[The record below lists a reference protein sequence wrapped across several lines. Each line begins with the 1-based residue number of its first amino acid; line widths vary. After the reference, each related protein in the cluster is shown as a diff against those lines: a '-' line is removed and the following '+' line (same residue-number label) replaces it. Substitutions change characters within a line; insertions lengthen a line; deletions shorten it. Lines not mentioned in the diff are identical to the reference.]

1 MSSSLALLRP
11 TAWAYILVDAGLL
24 NLTSYIYFLNFT
36 SREYTR
42 SKSVLDRL
50 LESITYILEL
60 RYTGVWIKLLD
71 FIDMIKP
78 ESD

>member
-1 MSSSLALLRP
+1 MSSFLASLRP
-11 TAWAYILVDAGLL
+11 TGWAYILVDAGLL
-24 NLTSYIYFLNFT
+24 NLTSYVCFLNFT

-71 FIDMIKP
+71 FVDMIKP